1 MSIGVPIVGAVT
13 HEASSSG
20 VGAVVPDRGHRMPRC
35 ERNDAIEQ
43 TAEDHST
50 GDDESID
57 PLVSELCEG
66 GSRGAAA

>member
-1 MSIGVPIVGAVT
+1 
-13 HEASSSG
+13 
-20 VGAVVPDRGHRMPRC
+20 MPRG

-66 GSRGAAA
+66 GSRGAAD

>member
-1 MSIGVPIVGAVT
+1 MSF
-13 HEASSSG
+13 
-20 VGAVVPDRGHRMPRC
+20 MPRR

-66 GSRGAAA
+66 GINVTFADDVHHHRFQASRMLRERKRIQ

>member
-1 MSIGVPIVGAVT
+1 
-13 HEASSSG
+13 
-20 VGAVVPDRGHRMPRC
+20 MPRR